1 MDMPSLQLNAAAQ
14 EGLEFRLTAR
24 QREVLELI
32 ANGHPNKIIA
42 DRLSISEQT
51 VKIHINQIFRELKVL
66 NRTQAALKAQKYM
79 LV

>member
-1 MDMPSLQLNAAAQ
+1 
-14 EGLEFRLTAR
+14 
-24 QREVLELI
+24 LELI
-32 ANGHPNKIIA
+32 ASGHPNKIIA